1 MNDNEYTAAAV
12 LEILGEGS
20 AAVLAT
26 IINLVGST
34 PRHIGT
40 KMVMSEDGR
49 SFGTIGGGLLEAT
62 IIKESR
68 NVIANRSS
76 KLVDFSLQGK
86 DASAPGM
93 ICGGEARILLDYLPP
108 TQENRDIFQKW
119 RETVRVGK
127 YFYYLTHF
135 KRSGEEID
143 IQGHTIMTADGQT
156 FSTTT
161 LTDAEAGAYREDARN
176 VSTTSVIQ
184 RGDIDTVIDPIRR
197 MKTVYCFGAGHVAV
211 PTAHIAAMTG
221 FRVVV
226 IDDRA
231 EFASQERFP
240 DAHEVRVIDD
250 FNHALK
256 DLEIDKDSF
265 IVIVTRGH
273 KYDREVLAQALK
285 SGAGYI
291 GMISSRRK
299 REEIYKALMEQG
311 VKKEE
316 LSQVHSPIG
325 IPIGGET
332 PEEIA
337 VSIVAE
343 IIKVRAEQEE

>member
-143 IQGHTIMTADGQT
+143 IQGDTIMTADGQT

-184 RGDIDTVIDPIRR
+184 QGYRYRNRSDPK
-197 MKTVYCFGAGHVAV
+197 MKTVYCFGAGHASSSNR
-211 PTAHIAAMTG
+211 AYCGYDG